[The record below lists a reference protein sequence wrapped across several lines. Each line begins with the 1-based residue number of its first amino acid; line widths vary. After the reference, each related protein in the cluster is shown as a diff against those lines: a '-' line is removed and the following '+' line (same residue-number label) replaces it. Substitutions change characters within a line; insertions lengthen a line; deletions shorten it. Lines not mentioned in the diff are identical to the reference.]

1 MSELKELDADLE
13 KKLCDL
19 WDITVEK
26 DVCQCL
32 NEYNALQIF
41 EGYMRKFDGVYPRA
55 VEILIGIMG
64 NMVMTSVDISI
75 KLVENRQF
83 IHYLLFNVLVSM
95 TDVQT
100 VIQVTQL
107 MSLFLTDWNE
117 QNNEEDEDKSEDL
130 QPRRKLVK
138 EKFIAILKSIQME
151 DQEEAGI
158 YMSWQILIEKFFFIL
173 EQSLNSSLLDSTIS
187 FIFNL
192 LDNDDQMLNAL
203 ASNSR
208 LVDAICLAALTR
220 LRLDNAEKSVIT
232 SQYTQIN
239 QRYLKKTSLIL
250 STGAETQIIN
260 LVILRN
266 IKKNYVVFGK
276 KADGFFIDL

>member
-41 EGYMRKFDGVYPRA
+41 EGYMRKFDGIYPRA

-64 NMVMTSVDISI
+64 NMVMTSVDISM
-75 KLVENRQF
+75 KLIENREF
-83 IHYLLFNVLVSM
+83 IHYLLFNVFVSM

-107 MSLFLTDWNE
+107 MSLLLTDWNE
-117 QNNEEDEDKSEDL
+117 QNNEEEDEKDKSEEF

-151 DQEEAGI
+151 NHDEAEI
-158 YMSWQILIEKFFFIL
+158 NMSWQILIEKFFFIL

-192 LDNDDQMLNAL
+192 LDNDDQMLNVL

-239 QRYLKKTSLIL
+239 QRY
-250 STGAETQIIN
+250 
-260 LVILRN
+260 
-266 IKKNYVVFGK
+266 
-276 KADGFFIDL
+276 